1 METTVILAKTQGDL
15 QKAQQMIIDIKIIAR
30 NIEPE
35 VLQQLA
41 KIIQKPEANQKIL
54 KLINHPLAGNFI

>member
-41 KIIQKPEANQKIL
+41 KIIQKPEANQKIHL
-54 KLINHPLAGNFI
+54 PVLLSIQQGH